1 MAKIMV
7 SKGMGLRIGKGI
19 LTRKCQ
25 VTEGTEDQEGMEL
38 IMGLLD
44 QDMIVQFHHQLI
56 SAGVDTD
63 LDLLLLIKKH
73 VTRCL
78 VIATP
83 FLVFIFICRG
93 ACCLFLVHCQMLKI
107 NAFTIFPL
115 SPLPHFI

>member
-1 MAKIMV
+1 MTKIRV

-38 IMGLLD
+38 IMGHLD
-44 QDMIVQFHHQLI
+44 QDMVAQFHHQLI
-56 SAGVDTD
+56 TAGVDTD
-63 LDLLLLIKKH
+63 LDLLLLIKEH

-83 FLVFIFICRG
+83 LLGFIFICRG
-93 ACCLFLVHCQMLKI
+93 ACCLYFS
-107 NAFTIFPL
+107 AL
-115 SPLPHFI
+115 SDSEN